1 MEQKIEN
8 GVYYE
13 NGEPKH
19 AGVVR
24 VDGEIYYAGHKGN
37 QIIYTDDFYIEMYK
51 KATLEGKTY
60 VTAYN
65 ELGFDT
71 AVLGE
76 PRANA
81 VGMRVMNMA
90 DEHKLFK
97 IDFSKVESGKTD
109 FGIVPEQEVIYL
121 LCERVE
127 YMRRLLESL
136 NGMKEAQTG

>member
-1 MEQKIEN
+1 MSENQYPLTEDFLQKLEEN
-8 GVYYE
+8 
-13 NGEPKH
+13 P
-19 AGVVR
+19 
-24 VDGEIYYAGHKGN
+24 YYAGHKGN

-97 IDFSKVESGKTD
+97 IDFSKVESGMTD
-109 FGIVPEQEVIYL
+109 CGIVPEQEVMYL
-121 LCERVE
+121 LGERVE

-136 NGMKEAQTG
+136 NGMKEEQPG

>member
-1 MEQKIEN
+1 MSESRYPLTEDILQKLEQN
-8 GVYYE
+8 
-13 NGEPKH
+13 P
-19 AGVVR
+19 
-24 VDGEIYYAGHKGN
+24 YYAGHKGN

-60 VTAYN
+60 VMAYN

-121 LCERVE
+121 LCERVD

>member
-1 MEQKIEN
+1 MSENQYPLTEDFHQKLEEN
-8 GVYYE
+8 
-13 NGEPKH
+13 P
-19 AGVVR
+19 
-24 VDGEIYYAGHKGN
+24 YYAGHKGN

-81 VGMRVMNMA
+81 VGMRVMKMA

-97 IDFSKVESGKTD
+97 IDFSKVESGMTD

-121 LCERVE
+121 LSERVE
-127 YMRRLLESL
+127 YMRLLLESL
-136 NGMKEAQTG
+136 NGMKEEQPG

>member
-1 MEQKIEN
+1 MSENRYPLTEDFLQKLEQN
-8 GVYYE
+8 
-13 NGEPKH
+13 P
-19 AGVVR
+19 
-24 VDGEIYYAGHKGN
+24 YYAGRRGN
-37 QIIYTDDFYIEMYK
+37 QINFTDDFYIEMYK
-51 KATLEGKTY
+51 KITLEGKTY
-60 VTAYN
+60 AEAYN

-81 VGMRVMNMA
+81 VGVRVMRMA

-97 IDFSKVESGKTD
+97 IDFSKVESGMTD

-136 NGMKEAQTG
+136 NGMKEEQTG

>member
-1 MEQKIEN
+1 MSEN
-8 GVYYE
+8 RY
-13 NGEPKH
+13 PL
-19 AGVVR
+19 A
-24 VDGEIYYAGHKGN
+24 DEILQALAQNPYYAGHRGD
-37 QIIYTDDFYIEMYK
+37 QILYTNDFYIEMYK

-60 VTAYN
+60 VMAYN

-97 IDFSKVESGKTD
+97 IDFSKVESGMTD

-121 LCERVE
+121 FSERVD

-136 NGMKEAQTG
+136 NGMKEEQKKDSLG

>member
-1 MEQKIEN
+1 MSENRYPLTEDFLQNLEQN
-8 GVYYE
+8 
-13 NGEPKH
+13 P
-19 AGVVR
+19 
-24 VDGEIYYAGHKGN
+24 YYAGHKGN
-37 QIIYTDDFYIEMYK
+37 QLIYTDDFYIEMYK
-51 KATLEGKTY
+51 KATLEDKTY

-81 VGMRVMNMA
+81 VGMRVMKMA

-97 IDFSKVESGKTD
+97 IDFSKVESGMTD

-136 NGMKEAQTG
+136 NGMKEEQTG